1 MRLQA
6 RTSIR
11 RGLTGAACLAA
22 VAVVALAGPAEA
34 GPSLE
39 KENFHDESTVV
50 EEGFCAVDGLNV
62 EIHEVIDGTF
72 LFNTTTGRNGVP
84 HLVGTS
90 HGTVSFTNLTTGK
103 SYTNVFDD
111 VDKTLEITPAGAG
124 TVTVVELLTGGSRW
138 YGPDG
143 KVLFHD
149 DGQIRLELLIDFG
162 GTPYNLADDV
172 VIDAQLIFGST
183 GTNDLEGRDF
193 CEDFLAIT
201 G

>member
-1 MRLQA
+1 MQT

-11 RGLTGAACLAA
+11 RGLTGAVCLAA
-22 VAVVALAGPAEA
+22 LTVVALAARAEA
-34 GPSLE
+34 GAPLE
-39 KENFHDESTVV
+39 KANFHEESTEFVDD
-50 EEGFCAVDGLNV
+50 FCGVDGLSV
-62 EIHEVIDGTF
+62 EIHDVVDGTF
-72 LFNTTTGRNGVP
+72 LFNTTGKNDVP
-84 HLVGTS
+84 HLVGTN

-103 SYTNVFDD
+103 SYTNVFNF
-111 VDKTLEITPAGAG
+111 VDKTLEITNNGDG
-124 TVTVVELLTGGSRW
+124 TVTVIELATGGSRW

-162 GTPYNLADDV
+162 GTPFDLDDDV
-172 VIDAQLIFGST
+172 ILDEQLIFGST
-183 GTNDLEGRDF
+183 GTNDLDGRDF